1 MAPDPNPP
9 LADGSGAAGSV
20 GDAGS
25 AVSTTTASRIRRR
38 AVPDPD
44 EQTGLAG
51 LAELADTD
59 PSADPNPAGD
69 DTEADD
75 TTAVPVGR
83 RRSSGSR
90 RRTKQ
95 AALVVGLAV
104 ASAAG
109 GVVVGSRL
117 KSPADAASERAAP
130 VASTI
135 TVPVELRQL
144 ISTLVVAGEV
154 RFIEPTNVRLAG
166 AVGTSGGD
174 TQVVTRIPEL
184 DSEIVEGGVL
194 VEISGRPVFA
204 LQGELPMY
212 RQLTPGANG
221 PDVLQLETAL
231 QRLGFD
237 PGPIDEIYDAATEA
251 ALDAFYESRGFAS
264 EGPSATQRTELTAA
278 RKAVADAEEGVRK
291 ANLELANGVGTVSQS
306 ERLAAQQEVD
316 RTQAAVPA
324 AQTSADREN
333 QRAASATQTAV
344 ALRDNARAQRNTQQ
358 ALVAAASAPDAIN
371 PDTGEAYT
379 SIEITTLQQ
388 ELNSLDEAL
397 IEAEQAAA
405 TAAADEQAT
414 ATRVANE
421 VADAQNQ
428 LDLARARLNDLLRP
442 PDTSA
447 LREAVTAAEE
457 TLTLANTALADL
469 EVETGTIVPAG
480 EVIFLPTLPTNVT
493 ALNAQLGAPP
503 PTDQLAQVSSTDTEI
518 VGRVSKADA
527 ELISTGTP
535 VTIELREV
543 GIETT
548 GTVVDIRPPSSTPDP
563 NNPEGGSGGSGGDDR
578 LEVVVL
584 AENATQIRDFMFSS
598 VRISVTVSATDDE
611 VLAVPVAA
619 ISVGPDGTSRVEV
632 EVERARGTREGVTEV
647 IEVTV
652 GLAAQGYAE
661 ITPLGGASI
670 EAGDRVVVGVE
681 TGERQSRRERASDR
695 ATDEDEA
702 DG

>member
-1 MAPDPNPP
+1 MAPDPTPP
-9 LADGSGAAGSV
+9 LADAAAATGSTGTGR
-20 GDAGS
+20 
-25 AVSTTTASRIRRR
+25 TRRR
-38 AVPDPD
+38 TTSDATTDD
-44 EQTGLAG
+44 DATSDR
-51 LAELADTD
+51 ADD
-59 PSADPNPAGD
+59 RADDG
-69 DTEADD
+69 ADD
-75 TTAVPVGR
+75 TVDATADQESPEEAAGPDEPDSVAVRHRPT
-83 RRSSGSR
+83 GSR

-144 ISTLVVAGEV
+144 VSTLVVTGEI
-154 RFIEPTNVRLAG
+154 RYIEPTTVRLAG

-184 DSEIVEGGVL
+184 DSELVEGGVL

-221 PDVLQLETAL
+221 PDVVQLETAL

-237 PGPIDEIYDAATEA
+237 PGPVDEIYDAATEA

-264 EGPSATQRTELTAA
+264 EGPSDTQRTELNAA

-291 ANLELANGVGTVSQS
+291 ANLDLANGAGTVSQS

-316 RTQAAVPA
+316 RAQAAVPA
-324 AQTSADREN
+324 AQASADRDN
-333 QRAASATQTAV
+333 QQAAAATQTAV
-344 ALRDNARAQRNTQQ
+344 ALRENARAQRDTQQ
-358 ALVAAASAPDAIN
+358 ALVNAASTPGAIN
-371 PDTGEAYT
+371 PDTGEEY
-379 SIEITTLQQ
+379 SPVEIATLQQ
-388 ELNSLDEAL
+388 ELNALDAAL
-397 IEAEQAAA
+397 IQAEQAAT
-405 TAAADEQAT
+405 TAAAEQQAT
-414 ATRVANE
+414 ATRG
-421 VADAQNQ
+421 ADAVSDAQGQ
-428 LDLARARLNDLLRP
+428 LDLARARLNDLLKP
-442 PDTSA
+442 QDTTA

-457 TLTLANTALADL
+457 SLALATTALAEL
-469 EVETGTIVPAG
+469 EAETGTIVPAG
-480 EVIFLPTLPTNVT
+480 EIVFLPTLPTNVT

-518 VGRVSKADA
+518 IGRVSKADA

-535 VTIELREV
+535 VTVELRDV

-548 GTVVDIRPPSSTPDP
+548 GTVTDIRSPSANPDP
-563 NNPEGGSGGSGGDDR
+563 NNPEGGSGGSGGSDDR
-578 LEVVVL
+578 LEIVVT
-584 AENATQIRDFMFSS
+584 AENTAQIRDFIFSA

-632 EVERARGTREGVTEV
+632 ERERARGTREGVTEV
-647 IEVTV
+647 VEVSV

-661 ITPLGGASI
+661 ITPLGGTSI

-681 TGERQSRRERASDR
+681 TGERQSRRERASER
-695 ATDEDEA
+695 AADDEA